1 VLWTCPIF
9 NYRHLNLTRVT
20 RMLFFMCCTGVRLI
34 QWISLKQYTD
44 ILPTELTEFYFHK
57 TILKTIIRN
66 SCVHQYLTGLYEIT
80 VHWDTMPC
88 HVVCG
93 NQPWHETAYSP
104 NRLFPFIKL
113 HGFRSQK
120 AVIVMLTT
128 VIISNLMLGNK
139 IFQLYLCE
147 VYCTCIYMETLKYMC
162 FVSRMTWGR

>member
-1 VLWTCPIF
+1 
-9 NYRHLNLTRVT
+9 
-20 RMLFFMCCTGVRLI
+20 MLFFMCCTGVRLM

-57 TILKTIIRN
+57 PILKTIIRN
-66 SCVHQYLTGLYEIT
+66 SCVQQYLTGLYEIA

-104 NRLFPFIKL
+104 NRLFPFTKL
-113 HGFRSQK
+113 HGFRSWK

-139 IFQLYLCE
+139 IFWIIFMWSILRMYLHWNIE
-147 VYCTCIYMETLKYMC
+147 IYVFCKSYDVRQISMWNKITL
-162 FVSRMTWGR
+162 SLL